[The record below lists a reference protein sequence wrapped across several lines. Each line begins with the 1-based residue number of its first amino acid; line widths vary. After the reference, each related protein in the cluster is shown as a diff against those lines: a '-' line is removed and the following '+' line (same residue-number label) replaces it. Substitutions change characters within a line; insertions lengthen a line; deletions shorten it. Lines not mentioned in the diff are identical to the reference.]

1 MMCLELMKKMMR
13 GVRICY
19 FIEGYCE
26 FCFLYYIGFN
36 FSYLLMFDS
45 GMSEVVTVHSVTV
58 GWLLN
63 FPNPYVGL

>member
-19 FIEGYCE
+19 FIEEYCE
-26 FCFLYYIGFN
+26 FRFLYYIGFN
-36 FSYLLMFDS
+36 FSYLPMFDS
-45 GMSEVVTVHSVTV
+45 GMSEVTVQSVTV
-58 GWLLN
+58 GWFLLN

>member
-45 GMSEVVTVHSVTV
+45 GMSEVTVQSVTV
-58 GWLLN
+58 GWFLLN